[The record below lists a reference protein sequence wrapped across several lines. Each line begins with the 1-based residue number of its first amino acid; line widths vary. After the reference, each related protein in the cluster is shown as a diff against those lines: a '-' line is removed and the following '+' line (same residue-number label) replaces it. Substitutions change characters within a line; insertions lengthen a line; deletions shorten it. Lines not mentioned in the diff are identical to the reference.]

1 LSTSERKKIINS
13 PQEFRREVER
23 SIGDAEDAATIARRL
38 INPPYLVAKHV
49 AADEVATTE
58 LVQKFC
64 DEYAP
69 YKRIQEVLSS
79 ILIRPVRG
87 ERWVLYDPDTHRMT
101 PCNENILKA
110 DFNRKEDYL
119 RNSRNVLLTYNPKN
133 PNRLYKTEGMDLFNI
148 YQPPFWKKEN
158 FYKGTAI
165 PFIAEVPDLYKRF
178 LNHLCNENQESV
190 DFILDWLAISLQ
202 SRNKTYLCTIG
213 DMGIGKGILAKIM
226 FAIHGKPNCTNI
238 AFKSISK
245 QFNSTFYGKTLI
257 YLDEVNKVSSE
268 QNDMLKKQND
278 DEIEIEKKNVDSEVV
293 ENYSNIYISSNHLDS
308 LRIEPGDRRYSIVSL
323 TDKRLEH
330 VFNETEI
337 NALTEDKTLVEN
349 FAYYLYHRPYNRK
362 NITFAF
368 KSSRA
373 LEIMNATALDWEK
386 WFIDEFCK
394 DNEGSTIKAKDIVE
408 FARGEFTKSNITIS
422 ALESLASRFSGIFK
436 ITKRSAY
443 KEINVAGNIVMSKDE
458 KRVFCVE
465 INKLDKQAKYD
476 IIETEDKN

>member
-1 LSTSERKKIINS
+1 
-13 PQEFRREVER
+13 
-23 SIGDAEDAATIARRL
+23 
-38 INPPYLVAKHV
+38 
-49 AADEVATTE
+49 
-58 LVQKFC
+58 
-64 DEYAP
+64 
-69 YKRIQEVLSS
+69 
-79 ILIRPVRG
+79 
-87 ERWVLYDPDTHRMT
+87 
-101 PCNENILKA
+101 
-110 DFNRKEDYL
+110 
-119 RNSRNVLLTYNPKN
+119 
-133 PNRLYKTEGMDLFNI
+133 
-148 YQPPFWKKEN
+148 
-158 FYKGTAI
+158 
-165 PFIAEVPDLYKRF
+165 
-178 LNHLCNENQESV
+178 
-190 DFILDWLAISLQ
+190 
-202 SRNKTYLCTIG
+202 
-213 DMGIGKGILAKIM
+213 
-226 FAIHGKPNCTNI
+226 
-238 AFKSISK
+238 
-245 QFNSTFYGKTLI
+245 
-257 YLDEVNKVSSE
+257 
-268 QNDMLKKQND
+268 MLKKQND